1 VIRLTFSGFLLVTG
15 CMVATGPHYYSDD
28 DGTIDNG
35 ADGGGSNCMAV
46 ALTVTPVTPAIQLMV
61 DGSGSMGETIGGT
74 VKYNAVANALVD
86 STNGL
91 VTKLQGKA
99 AFGAAVYTSEQC
111 PKLYPS
117 ACALNNAAGVTT
129 AIDNGGNAN
138 HNYNPAVEAI
148 TSVVGTLAAG
158 TGKHKTIVLATDG
171 VPNQCNS
178 NAGDRTDEAVAEV
191 TTAFGEGIGFYI
203 IGLGNVGST
212 AYLQKMANAGVG
224 ATPGTN
230 ATYWD
235 ANNQADVT
243 AAYQAILDKV
253 LDCELSVDGTIDMA
267 QASTGTVKSNGMTL
281 AFTTDWIALDAHTIQ
296 LVGAACTAYKA
307 ALTAPEITATFACG
321 ATKP

>member
-1 VIRLTFSGFLLVTG
+1 VIRLTFSGVLLAAG
-15 CMVATGPHYYSDD
+15 CTVATGPHYYGDD
-28 DGTIDNG
+28 DGTIGNG
-35 ADGGGSNCMAV
+35 VDGGGSSCMPV
-46 ALTVTPVTPAIQLMV
+46 ALAVTPVTPAIQLMI

-74 VKYNAVANALVD
+74 VKYDAVANALVD
-86 STNGL
+86 ATTGL

-111 PKLYPS
+111 PKLYAS
-117 ACALNNAAGVTT
+117 ACTLNNAAGITT

-138 HNYNPAVEAI
+138 HNFNPAVEAI

-158 TGKHKTIVLATDG
+158 NGKHKTIVLATDG
-171 VPNQCNS
+171 VPNECNS
-178 NAGDRTDEAVAEV
+178 NAGDRTNEAVAEV
-191 TTAFGEGIGFYI
+191 TTAYGEGIGFYI

-224 ATPGTN
+224 ATSGTN
-230 ATYWD
+230 AMYWD
-235 ANNQADVT
+235 ANSQADVT

-253 LDCELSVDGTIDMA
+253 LDCELAVDGTIDLT
-267 QASTGTVKSNGMTL
+267 QASTGTVKANGMTL
-281 AFTTDWIALDAHTIQ
+281 AFTTDWIALDPHTIQ
-296 LVGAACTAYKA
+296 LVGSACTEYKA